1 MAKADP
7 KKVPVSLGPD
17 WSTYGIW
24 AFLVGAIIAIVMAV
38 GSAIGQAWAT
48 AWATNAW
55 LVFALVVLG
64 LAVGLL
70 NITKEETH
78 GFLMAAVALLV
89 AKTANLSAINTLVPF
104 VGTFLEAVVS
114 NAITLVAPAAVVVAL
129 QSVYKALKE

>member
-7 KKVPVSLGPD
+7 KKAPVSLGLD
-17 WSTYGIW
+17 WQQYGML
-24 AFLVGAIIAIVMAV
+24 AFLVGVLVAIVMAV
-38 GSAIGQAWAT
+38 GSAATQAWAS
-48 AWATNAW
+48 NVW

-89 AKTANLSAINTLVPF
+89 AKTANLGAINTLVPF

-114 NAITLVAPAAVVVAL
+114 NAITLVAPAAVVVA
-129 QSVYKALKE
+129 

>member
-1 MAKADP
+1 MAKANP
-7 KKVPVSLGPD
+7 KKVPVSLGLN
-17 WSTYGIW
+17 WQQYGVW
-24 AFLVGAIIAIVMAV
+24 AFLIGVALAIIMAV
-38 GSAIGQAWAT
+38 GSAVNQ

-55 LVFALVVLG
+55 LVLVLVVLG

-129 QSVYKALKE
+129 LSVHKALKE

>member
-1 MAKADP
+1 MAKADS
-7 KKVPVSLGPD
+7 KKAPVSLGHD
-17 WSTYGIW
+17 WAKYGVW
-24 AFLVGAIIAIVMAV
+24 AFLVGAVLAIVTAV
-38 GSAIGQAWAT
+38 GSAANQAWA
-48 AWATNAW
+48 ANAW

-104 VGTFLEAVVS
+104 VGTFLEAFVS

>member
-1 MAKADP
+1 MAKTYP
-7 KKVPVSLGPD
+7 KKAPVSLGFN
-17 WSTYGIW
+17 WQQYGVW
-24 AFLVGAIIAIVMAV
+24 GFLVGAVIAIVMAGGNV
-38 GSAIGQAWAT
+38 ANQ

-78 GFLMAAVALLV
+78 GFLIAAVALLV
-89 AKTANLSAINTLVPF
+89 AKTANLSAINALIPL
-104 VGTFLEAVVS
+104 VGTFLEALVS

-129 QSVYKALKE
+129 MSVYKALR

>member
-7 KKVPVSLGPD
+7 KKAPVSLGLD

-24 AFLVGAIIAIVMAV
+24 AFLVGAILAVVMAV
-38 GSAIGQAWAT
+38 GSAATQAWAG
-48 AWATNAW
+48 NAW

-64 LAVGLL
+64 LIVGIL

-89 AKTANLSAINTLVPF
+89 AKTANLSAINALIPF

-129 QSVYKALKE
+129 MSVYKALKE